1 MNSSTNLRPGPETL
15 RRSLKWAGWGLL
27 TLLILAVVLVLGL
40 AAALDA
46 GYLHDFLVKT
56 IAAHTERSIQVGGEF
71 RLHILSSHP
80 RLVAER
86 VTIGSPAW
94 TPAGVAV
101 EAAKITAVFATP
113 HLSRPIVVDRLEIDG
128 AVLHMFR
135 DATGHANWQLKNP
148 DKSAPQGLPIIHSLS
163 MPDARVHL
171 NDEQKHRQFEGSV
184 SAQDANGGAGPSP
197 LRIEGK
203 GQLNGKPV
211 DFELDGDP
219 LSTARA
225 DSHYAFSFKERSSG
239 SRLSG
244 KGYLLQPFDLHQF
257 DATFEATGADLKDIY
272 YLTGT
277 KLIDTAGYHLSGKI
291 ARRGYLS
298 SFSDLN
304 VGFGQ
309 SDVGGTASIDLSSGK
324 TIIQADL
331 SSQLLRLAD
340 VGPRAAGRD
349 PQPPANAAMLMSSAT
364 PDPAS
369 ARRTSVAAKF
379 HARRLEAGRITLNA
393 VAVKVTND
401 HGELT
406 VGPVSAELLG
416 GKLSGEL
423 KIDARKQI
431 PAVSIDARITDLQL
445 GQYPRK
451 KSGPA
456 PIEGPLS
463 VHASLSGTGRSMH
476 EVAAGATGTLVAS
489 LPSGMVRDSFA
500 ELTGIDLRGLGLLL
514 TKNKREVPVR
524 CGIASFQALDGTLT
538 AKSLVLDTEAV
549 LIAGEGMVKLDTEN
563 LDLILRGYPKNM
575 RILQLRAPIV
585 IRGTLKAPTVGIEAH
600 DSKLVLVDPGKAKDA
615 DCESLLK

>member
-1 MNSSTNLRPGPETL
+1 MNSSSNLRPGLNTL

-27 TLLILAVVLVLGL
+27 LLLVLAVVLGLGL

-46 GYLHDFLVKT
+46 GYLHDFLVKR
-56 IAAHTERSIQVGGEF
+56 IAAHTQRSIQVAGDL

-80 RLVAER
+80 RLIAER

-101 EAAKITAVFATP
+101 EAAKVTAVFATP
-113 HLSRPIVVDRLEIDG
+113 HWDQPIVIDRLEIDG
-128 AVLHMFR
+128 TVLHMFR
-135 DATGHANWQLKNP
+135 DASGHANWQLKNP
-148 DKSAPQGLPIIHSLS
+148 DKSAPQGLPIIHSLA
-163 MPDARVHL
+163 MLNARVFL
-171 NDEQKHRQFEGSV
+171 DDAQKHRQFEGTV
-184 SAQDANGGAGPSP
+184 SAHDANAGAASSP

-203 GQLNGKPV
+203 GQLNGRNV

-225 DSHYAFSFKERSSG
+225 DKHYAFSFNERSSG

-244 KGYLLQPFDLHQF
+244 KGFLLQPFDLHQF
-257 DATFEATGADLKDIY
+257 DASFEAAGADLKDIY

-277 KLIDTAGYHLSGKI
+277 KLIDTVGYHLSGKI

-304 VGFGQ
+304 VSFGQ
-309 SDVGGTASIDLSSGK
+309 SDVRGTASIDVTSGK

-349 PQPPANAAMLMSSAT
+349 PQPGANPALAFSSAT
-364 PDPAS
+364 PDPAG

-379 HARRLEAGRITLNA
+379 QARRLEAGRFTLNA

-401 HGELT
+401 HGELV

-416 GKLSGEL
+416 GKLSGEV

-456 PIEGPLS
+456 PIEGPLT
-463 VHASLSGTGRSMH
+463 VRVNLKGEGKSMH
-476 EVAAGATGTLVAS
+476 EVAAGAAGTLVAS

-524 CGIASFQALDGTLT
+524 CGVASFQALDGTLT
-538 AKSLVLDTEAV
+538 AKSLVLDTEAL

-563 LDLILRGYPKNM
+563 IDLILRGYPKNM
-575 RILQLRAPIV
+575 RILQLRAPIA

-600 DSKLVLVDPGKAKDA
+600 DSKLVLIDPGKAKDA

>member
-1 MNSSTNLRPGPETL
+1 M
-15 RRSLKWAGWGLL
+15 LL
-27 TLLILAVVLVLGL
+27 VLAVVLFLGL

-46 GYLHDFLVKT
+46 GYLHDFLVRT
-56 IAAHTERSIQVGGEF
+56 IAAHTERSIQVGGAL
-71 RLHILSSHP
+71 RLRILSSHP

-86 VTIGSPAW
+86 VTIGSPPW

-101 EAAKITAVFATP
+101 EVAKITAVFATP
-113 HLSRPIVVDRLEIDG
+113 HWNQPIVVDRIEIDG

-135 DATGHANWQLKNP
+135 DVTGHANWQLKNP
-148 DKSAPQGLPIIHSLS
+148 DKSAPQGLPVIHSLS
-163 MPDARVHL
+163 MPNARVL
-171 NDEQKHRQFEGSV
+171 LDDAQKHRQFEGTV
-184 SAQDANGGAGPSP
+184 TARDANVGAGLSP

-203 GQLNGKPV
+203 GQMNGRPV

-225 DSHYAFSFKERSSG
+225 DKHYAFSFNERSSG
-239 SRLSG
+239 SHLSG
-244 KGYLLQPFDLHQF
+244 KGFLLQPFDLHLF
-257 DATFEATGADLKDIY
+257 DATFEASGADLKDIY

-277 KLIDTAGYHLSGKI
+277 KLIDTGTYHLSGKI
-291 ARRGYLS
+291 ARRGYVS
-298 SFSDLN
+298 SFSDLS

-309 SDVGGTASIDLSSGK
+309 SDVRGTASIDLGSGK
-324 TIIQADL
+324 AIIQADL

-349 PQPPANAAMLMSSAT
+349 AQPPANAAMLMSSAM
-364 PDPAS
+364 PDPAG
-369 ARRTSVAAKF
+369 ARRNSVAAKF
-379 HARRLEAGRITLNA
+379 RARRLEAGRITLNA
-393 VAVKVTND
+393 VAVKMTND
-401 HGELT
+401 HGEIV

-423 KIDARKQI
+423 KLDARKQI

-456 PIEGPLS
+456 PIEGPLT
-463 VHASLSGTGRSMH
+463 VRASLKGDGKSMH
-476 EVAAGATGTLVAS
+476 EVAASATGTLVAS

-524 CGIASFQALDGTLT
+524 CGVASFQALDGTLT